1 MSFYIAT
8 FYCRTSLSSNP
19 LVFLKVAAA
28 FTEISIGIIFDISVS
43 ISQNRVIDCFH
54 SMSIADSFTTAIW
67 TGKKLPFKLNIV
79 VSFTIFCRNKEIF
92 QIRISDI
99 ENSCDKNSI
108 RNHRVPPFVIRVLC
122 LNTLYAKGYFFYQ
135 PDILEC
141 QIKERACT
149 CRLAF
154 ASSLLIR
161 KEMI

>member
-1 MSFYIAT
+1 MKFMWKMSFYIAT
-8 FYCRTSLSSNP
+8 LYCRTSLSSNP
-19 LVFLKVAAA
+19 LVCFKVTAA
-28 FTEISIGIIFDISVS
+28 FTEISIGIVFDISVS

-92 QIRISDI
+92 QIRVSDI
-99 ENSCDKNSI
+99 EKSCDKISI

-135 PDILEC
+135 PDILESTNPNP
-141 QIKERACT
+141 I
-149 CRLAF
+149 F
-154 ASSLLIR
+154 
-161 KEMI
+161 